1 MAKKTEDQYKYVGGN
16 GVWTEFKNMK
26 TGESTIRSLGKLSEM
41 PKSTH
46 YDECTHEGHWQVIE
60 GNNIQCG
67 RCGMGRKIVWG
78 MDIVKDG
85 KLIHVAS

>member
-1 MAKKTEDQYKYVGGN
+1 MAKKTEDQYKYAGGN

-41 PKSTH
+41 PKRTT
-46 YDECTHEGHWQVIE
+46 YDECSHDGHWQVIE
-60 GNNIQCG
+60 GNNIQCSV
-67 RCGMGRKIVWG
+67 CGVGRKIVWG

-85 KLIHVAS
+85 KLIHIAS